1 MQKGYLY
8 ANTLAI
14 HPIEIL
20 DLNPDPYNPVY
31 AGNFSG
37 LTTHDCYA
45 DNDTVYGA
53 HLGVLSMIDVSD
65 KSNPVLLGTAPT
77 PGAFTHNT
85 WLLDNHQYLLTTDE
99 AKPSFVTAYDISD
112 PADIKEVCRVSSN
125 DGYGAVAHNTQV
137 LNDWAIT
144 GWYKDGVVI
153 ADAHRPENLVVAGRY
168 DTWLPNQNADFLGCW
183 GVYSYLP
190 SGNIVASNYLAGPP
204 NRGDVLVLT
213 PDYQRA
219 CYLEGMVINSNS
231 GFPINDVTVEII
243 GNPYSIRRTAVDGI
257 YKTGQTEEG
266 TVLVSF
272 RSDGFCA
279 DTTTAI
285 LIAGEITTLNVALVP
300 CPPFSISGQVINAAT
315 GAPVP
320 YARVLLR
327 SALKTYQTQAYDSGI
342 FFIPNV
348 QIGTYDIYF
357 SQWGWNT
364 EVIAAQ
370 YLDAANTQM
379 VLPLNEEL
387 YYDDFLFNFLWTKT
401 GPVNNGTWHQV
412 NPNATFLDS
421 LWQNV
426 SIFGSPDTIHIGPG
440 ADVGF
445 DANSSCYVTGKGF
458 DNTVLP
464 WFDDVDGTTTLTS
477 PFMQLGDYED
487 ALLSFW
493 YWFFDG
499 GPDVLP
505 SHHLEVRAISKS
517 DSVTIYIQQEPASA
531 WRFSGEIPL
540 GDFITL
546 SNDMR
551 IQFIVSTGDTDPFN
565 ELYVTKAAVDA
576 FKVVPNGL
584 ISTTS
589 IQDHVP
595 SLLALPNPSAEEFML
610 KYHWPGAQNLSL
622 EIRNTMGQ
630 VVMSQTLPADSGS
643 IIYGEDWSKGVYFAV
658 LRSEGNTCKV
668 VKMIKH

>member
-1 MQKGYLY
+1 MQPCGEWVKDFDLCMKNFLQLRCCFFLLLISCVVSAQDFNLELRSKIVFPDEITRGIWGYAKDGREYALVSADRGMIIADVTNPDTPVVIVQIPDSSIGLQEIRTFDHYAYAATSQHGLLIVDLSGLPDSNLDFHFYKGDGTIQDQIKSIHTLHIDVQKGYLY

-204 NRGDVLVLT
+204 NRGEVLVLT

-219 CYLEGMVINSNS
+219 CYLEGKVINSNS

-243 GNPYSIRRTAVDGI
+243 GNPYSRCPF
-257 YKTGQTEEG
+257 Y
-266 TVLVSF
+266 
-272 RSDGFCA
+272 C
-279 DTTTAI
+279 
-285 LIAGEITTLNVALVP
+285 VP
-300 CPPFSISGQVINAAT
+300 
-315 GAPVP
+315 
-320 YARVLLR
+320 
-327 SALKTYQTQAYDSGI
+327 
-342 FFIPNV
+342 
-348 QIGTYDIYF
+348 
-357 SQWGWNT
+357 
-364 EVIAAQ
+364 
-370 YLDAANTQM
+370 
-379 VLPLNEEL
+379 
-387 YYDDFLFNFLWTKT
+387 
-401 GPVNNGTWHQV
+401 
-412 NPNATFLDS
+412 
-421 LWQNV
+421 
-426 SIFGSPDTIHIGPG
+426 
-440 ADVGF
+440 
-445 DANSSCYVTGKGF
+445 
-458 DNTVLP
+458 
-464 WFDDVDGTTTLTS
+464 
-477 PFMQLGDYED
+477 
-487 ALLSFW
+487 LLS
-493 YWFFDG
+493 
-499 GPDVLP
+499 
-505 SHHLEVRAISKS
+505 
-517 DSVTIYIQQEPASA
+517 
-531 WRFSGEIPL
+531 
-540 GDFITL
+540 
-546 SNDMR
+546 
-551 IQFIVSTGDTDPFN
+551 
-565 ELYVTKAAVDA
+565 
-576 FKVVPNGL
+576 GL
-584 ISTTS
+584 
-589 IQDHVP
+589 
-595 SLLALPNPSAEEFML
+595 
-610 KYHWPGAQNLSL
+610 
-622 EIRNTMGQ
+622 
-630 VVMSQTLPADSGS
+630 
-643 IIYGEDWSKGVYFAV
+643 
-658 LRSEGNTCKV
+658 
-668 VKMIKH
+668 